1 MEILVLE
8 ASTTSAKAMLYHTED
23 RSFEVKVRAYTG
35 NYEDVTIHN
44 AENVYL
50 DMVAVG
56 RELLDGRQVDMI
68 ALSGT
73 WHSLVLCDGAVKPV
87 TPVYPWS
94 YTGAAPV
101 CKRLRRDED
110 YVSRYYQKTGCM
122 VNAIYPFFKLMML
135 REQGYD
141 LSKYIIMGQGTYNN
155 FRLTGQRVIT
165 PCLASGSGLLNT
177 WTKRFDPELMAELGI
192 REEQL
197 SRAGRLR
204 PDLPPDGGGRPG
216 PGSAGWDPGD
226 PHQLRRRPESGG
238 RRRCGGRSDDLL
250 GGDQRS
256 DPSDDQ
262 QAGTAQGAQ
271 HLVLYVA
278 EKLAVRRGDQR
289 LLQLPGLVQ
298 GAGGYVPALLRRVGA
313 GDQRLGEQPGV
324 PPLPVR
330 RALPRLE

>member
-50 DMVAVG
+50 DMVSVG

-68 ALSGT
+68 ALGGT

-101 CKRLRRDED
+101 CKRLRHDAE

-122 VNAIYPFFKLMML
+122 VNDIYPFFKLMML

-155 FRLTGQRVIT
+155 YRLTGQRVIT
-165 PCLASGSGLLNT
+165 PH
-177 WTKRFDPELMAELGI
+177 
-192 REEQL
+192 
-197 SRAGRLR
+197 
-204 PDLPPDGGGRPG
+204 GGGRSG
-216 PGSAGWDPGD
+216 AGCAGWGPGD
-226 PHQLRRRPESGG
+226 PDQLRRRPESGG
-238 RRRCGGRSDDLL
+238 HRRCGRRSDDLL

-256 DPSDDQ
+256 DPADD
-262 QAGTAQGAQ
+262 
-271 HLVLYVA
+271 
-278 EKLAVRRGDQR
+278 
-289 LLQLPGLVQ
+289 
-298 GAGGYVPALLRRVGA
+298 
-313 GDQRLGEQPGV
+313 
-324 PPLPVR
+324 
-330 RALPRLE
+330 

>member
-50 DMVAVG
+50 DMVSVG

-68 ALSGT
+68 ALGGT

-101 CKRLRRDED
+101 CKRLRHDAE

-155 FRLTGQRVIT
+155 YRLTGQRVIT

-177 WTKRFDPELMAELGI
+177 
-192 REEQL
+192 
-197 SRAGRLR
+197 
-204 PDLPPDGGGRPG
+204 
-216 PGSAGWDPGD
+216 
-226 PHQLRRRPESGG
+226 
-238 RRRCGGRSDDLL
+238 
-250 GGDQRS
+250 DQ
-256 DPSDDQ
+256 
-262 QAGTAQGAQ
+262 
-271 HLVLYVA
+271 
-278 EKLAVRRGDQR
+278 EF
-289 LLQLPGLVQ
+289 
-298 GAGGYVPALLRRVGA
+298 
-313 GDQRLGEQPGV
+313 
-324 PPLPVR
+324 
-330 RALPRLE
+330 

>member
-50 DMVAVG
+50 DMVSVG

-68 ALSGT
+68 ALGGT

-101 CKRLRRDED
+101 CKRLRHDAE

-135 REQGYD
+135 REQGYH
-141 LSKYIIMGQGTYNN
+141 Y
-155 FRLTGQRVIT
+155 
-165 PCLASGSGLLNT
+165 
-177 WTKRFDPELMAELGI
+177 
-192 REEQL
+192 
-197 SRAGRLR
+197 
-204 PDLPPDGGGRPG
+204 G
-216 PGSAGWDPGD
+216 PGN
-226 PHQLRRRPESGG
+226 L
-238 RRRCGGRSDDLL
+238 
-250 GGDQRS
+250 
-256 DPSDDQ
+256 
-262 QAGTAQGAQ
+262 
-271 HLVLYVA
+271 
-278 EKLAVRRGDQR
+278 
-289 LLQLPGLVQ
+289 
-298 GAGGYVPALLRRVGA
+298 
-313 GDQRLGEQPGV
+313 
-324 PPLPVR
+324 
-330 RALPRLE
+330 

>member
-197 SRAGRLR
+197 SRLVAYDQTFPLTEEAAQALGVRAGI
-204 PDLPPDGGGRPG
+204 PVIPTNSDGGLN
-216 PGSAGWDPGD
+216 
-226 PHQLRRRPESGG
+226 Q
-238 RRRCGGRSDDLL
+238 
-250 GGDQRS
+250 
-256 DPSDDQ
+256 
-262 QAGTAQGAQ
+262 
-271 HLVLYVA
+271 
-278 EKLAVRRGDQR
+278 
-289 LLQLPGLVQ
+289 
-298 GAGGYVPALLRRVGA
+298 VGA
-313 GDQRLGEQPGV
+313 GAVADGV
-324 PPLPVR
+324 MTFSVGTS
-330 RALPRLE
+330 

>member
-50 DMVAVG
+50 DMVSVG

-68 ALSGT
+68 ALGGT

-101 CKRLRRDED
+101 CKRLRHDAE

-135 REQGYD
+135 REQGYEIVGLTMWVWGD
-141 LSKYIIMGQGTYNN
+141 EPSEARQLAQSMG
-155 FRLTGQRVIT
+155 I
-165 PCLASGSGLLNT
+165 
-177 WTKRFDPELMAELGI
+177 E
-192 REEQL
+192 
-197 SRAGRLR
+197 
-204 PDLPPDGGGRPG
+204 
-216 PGSAGWDPGD
+216 
-226 PHQLRRRPESGG
+226 H
-238 RRRCGGRSDDLL
+238 
-250 GGDQRS
+250 
-256 DPSDDQ
+256 
-262 QAGTAQGAQ
+262 
-271 HLVLYVA
+271 YVA
-278 EKLAVRRGDQR
+278 DERKAFRR
-289 LLQLPGLVQ
+289 
-298 GAGGYVPALLRRVGA
+298 
-313 GDQRLGEQPGV
+313 
-324 PPLPVR
+324 
-330 RALPRLE
+330 